1 VPREPFRI
9 GLQQSDGVIAAG
21 ELLSGHQHPGAV
33 VCANDETALGLLM
46 GALGRGL
53 RVPDD
58 LAITGFDDVAMSSLE
73 RPGLTTIRQP
83 VRELGAATARL
94 LIWGLGGPGAVMN
107 TVLATELVLRGSCGC
122 AL

>member
-33 VCANDETALGLLM
+33 VWVA
-46 GALGRGL
+46 
-53 RVPDD
+53 DD

-94 LIWGLGGPGAVMN
+94 LISGLGGPGSVMN